1 MFFVQSEHVM
11 RWGCLSLYIYIYI
24 YVSKITKLILVI
36 CIGMY
41 TKNFS
46 AYLIFFHTL
55 QETQS
60 EALTLS
66 KMDPYANK
74 WHNE

>member
-1 MFFVQSEHVM
+1 VFFVQSEHVM
-11 RWGCLSLYIYIYI
+11 RWGCLSLYIY
-24 YVSKITKLILVI
+24 VSKITKLILVI
-36 CIGMY
+36 CFGMY

-74 WHNE
+74 WHTE